1 MPQHPLLSHE
11 RSLPHSLDDKGAVVQ
26 WHAFR
31 VRQAAEAF
39 IPHIRL
45 GPGQQ
50 LVGGVTRD
58 SVGPLWWVGVEVD
71 DRVRWG
77 SRLAVNKHAG

>member
-1 MPQHPLLSHE
+1 MQQHDVLSHE
-11 RSLPHSLDDKGAVVQ
+11 RSLPHGQSGNSVVQ

-31 VRQAAEAF
+31 AREAAEAF
-39 IPHIRL
+39 IPYIQL
-45 GPGQQ
+45 GPGQY

-71 DRVRWG
+71 DPAQWG
-77 SRLAVNKHAG
+77 NRLAVNKHAG